1 MADVADDAGFQDIV
15 SVKVAAEMLG
25 ISTKEVQRYIHNG
38 RLKGRKLEREYMV
51 SKESVLKFQHQK
63 PGRPRGK
70 VPEWS
75 RYRDSK
81 LLITEIHATVPAGR
95 LEQFRE
101 KIEAILSEQ
110 SHTFARSIAR
120 YIVEDRAD
128 QHNITIWL
136 LWKDTEL
143 PSEEQRRRDLD
154 AFKAEMRGVLTWE
167 PEDISEKEG
176 LIYT

>member
-1 MADVADDAGFQDIV
+1 MAEAGGSRDLSDYV
-15 SVKVAAEMLG
+15 TVKQAAEMLG
-25 ISTKEVQRYIHNG
+25 ITDKRLYKYIEN
-38 RLKGRKLEREYMV
+38 RELEA
-51 SKESVLKFQHQK
+51 SK
-63 PGRPRGK
+63 PGRDYLIKKEDVLKLPLKSAGRPREK
-70 VPEWS
+70 VPRWN

-81 LLITEIHATVPAGR
+81 LLITEIHATVPADR

-101 KIEAILSEQ
+101 KIEAIRSKQ
-110 SHTFARSIAR
+110 RHTFARSIAR
-120 YIVEDRAD
+120 YIVEDRAN

-143 PSEEQRRRDLD
+143 PGEEQRRRDLD
-154 AFKAEMRGVLTWE
+154 AFKAEMRDVLTWE

>member
-1 MADVADDAGFQDIV
+1 M
-15 SVKVAAEMLG
+15 
-25 ISTKEVQRYIHNG
+25 
-38 RLKGRKLEREYMV
+38 
-51 SKESVLKFQHQK
+51 
-63 PGRPRGK
+63 
-70 VPEWS
+70 
-75 RYRDSK
+75 
-81 LLITEIHATVPAGR
+81 PAGR

-120 YIVEDRAD
+120 YIVEDRTD

-154 AFKAEMRGVLTWE
+154 AFKDEMRGVLTWE

>member
-1 MADVADDAGFQDIV
+1 MADSDDDIDMEDIV
-15 SVKVAAEMLG
+15 TVKEAAELLG
-25 ISTKEVQRYIHNG
+25 TSTVSVYRYISD
-38 RLKGRKLEREYMV
+38 RDLRAKKLNREYMI
-51 SKESVLKFQHQK
+51 SRKSVLNFQQRVA
-63 PGRPRGK
+63 GRPREK
-70 VPEWS
+70 VPQWN

-81 LLITEIHATVPAGR
+81 LFITEIHATVPAGR

-120 YIVEDRAD
+120 YIVEDRTD

-154 AFKAEMRGVLTWE
+154 AFKDEMRGVLTWE

>member
-1 MADVADDAGFQDIV
+1 MVDVADNAGFENIV

-25 ISTKEVQRYIHNG
+25 MSTKEVHRYIRIG
-38 RLKGRKLEREYMV
+38 RLEGRKLDRDYMV
-51 SKESVLKFQHQK
+51 LKDSVLNFQHKK

-70 VPEWS
+70 VPEWN
-75 RYRDSK
+75 RYRDSR
-81 LLITEIHATVPAGR
+81 LFITEIHATVPAER
-95 LEQFRE
+95 LEQFEE
-101 KIEAILSEQ
+101 KIEAIRSEQ
-110 SHTFARSIAR
+110 QHTFARSIAR

-128 QHNITIWL
+128 PHNITIWL

-143 PSEEQRRRDLD
+143 PGEEQRRRDLD
-154 AFKAEMRGVLTWE
+154 AFQAEMRGLLEWR

>member
-1 MADVADDAGFQDIV
+1 MADVADNAGFENIV
-15 SVKVAAEMLG
+15 SVKEAAEMLG
-25 ISTKEVQRYIHNG
+25 ISTKEVQRYINNG
-38 RLKGRKLEREYMV
+38 RLSGKKLEREYIV
-51 SKESVLKFQHQK
+51 SKESVLKFQRNK
-63 PGRPRGK
+63 PGRPRRK
-70 VPEWS
+70 VPEWN

-81 LLITEIHATVPAGR
+81 LLITEIHATVPADR

-101 KIEAILSEQ
+101 KIEAIRSKQ
-110 SHTFARSIAR
+110 RHTFARSIAR
-120 YIVEDRAD
+120 YIVEDRAN

-143 PSEEQRRRDLD
+143 PGEEQRRRDLD
-154 AFKAEMRGVLTWE
+154 AFKAEMRDVLTWE

>member
-1 MADVADDAGFQDIV
+1 MADVADDAGFKNIV

-25 ISTKEVQRYIHNG
+25 IPPKRLYRYIKQG
-38 RLKGRKLEREYMV
+38 DLEAEKLNREYMIA
-51 SKESVLKFQHQK
+51 KEDVLNLDLKSA
-63 PGRPRGK
+63 GRPREK
-70 VPEWS
+70 VPRWN

-101 KIEAILSEQ
+101 KIEAIRRKQ